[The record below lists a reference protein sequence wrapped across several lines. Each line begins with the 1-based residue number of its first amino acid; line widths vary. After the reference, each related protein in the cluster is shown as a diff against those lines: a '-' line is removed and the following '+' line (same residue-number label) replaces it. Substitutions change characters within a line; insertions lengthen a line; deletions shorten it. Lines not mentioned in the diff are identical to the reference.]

1 MGPSDLYL
9 NDRSGIIVC
18 MNTLQTIDSRLT
30 KKTAGLVGDQKKI
43 ENLKSQISLYQ
54 NSIEKLEASLPQKQ
68 AEVDTL
74 TELQKEA
81 NEIVRRYDIIGT
93 EMESIRAY
101 FDQFPWSPDQ
111 PWSEK
116 LESSVEYKKKLAE
129 REQIMARLSEIEKL
143 ANKTYYRR

>member
-1 MGPSDLYL
+1 
-9 NDRSGIIVC
+9 
-18 MNTLQTIDSRLT
+18 MNTLQTIETRLA

-43 ENLKSQISLYQ
+43 ENLNAQITQYS
-54 NSIEKLEASLPQKQ
+54 NSIEKLEAGLPQKQ

-74 TELQKEA
+74 TELQTEA
-81 NEIVRRYDIIGT
+81 VESIRRYDVLGT

-101 FDQFPWSPDQ
+101 YDQFVWTPEQ
-111 PWSEK
+111 PWEEK

-129 REQIMARLSEIEKL
+129 REQIMARLTEIEKV